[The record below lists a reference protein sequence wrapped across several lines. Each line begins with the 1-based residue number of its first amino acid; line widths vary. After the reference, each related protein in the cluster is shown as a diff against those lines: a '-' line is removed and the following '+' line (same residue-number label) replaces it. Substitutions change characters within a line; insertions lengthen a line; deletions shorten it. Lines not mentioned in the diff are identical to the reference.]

1 MTAEKDYKKECGK
14 LMRSLGAARK
24 KVESLQQQL
33 DGELAKAKAY
43 EQLQDINLAM
53 ITAIVRKLGEV
64 KISQTEIN
72 EVLDDHIQCSV
83 GYDAET
89 LEYVLSV
96 PEEAEEE

>member
-14 LMRSLGAARK
+14 LTRSLGAARK
-24 KVESLQQQL
+24 KIESLQQQL

-64 KISQTEIN
+64 KISQAEIN
-72 EVLDDHIQCSV
+72 ECLEQHIHTKVDYSEGGAMVLTVFDP
-83 GYDAET
+83 ET
-89 LEYVLSV
+89 
-96 PEEAEEE
+96 EE